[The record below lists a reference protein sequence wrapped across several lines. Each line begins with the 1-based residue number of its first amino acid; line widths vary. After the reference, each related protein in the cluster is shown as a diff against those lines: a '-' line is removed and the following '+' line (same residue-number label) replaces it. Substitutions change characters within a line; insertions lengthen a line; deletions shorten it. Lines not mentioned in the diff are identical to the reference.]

1 MAQTEAVNQAKELHE
16 TLQADAENR
25 LVQKFPERI
34 IHLSELLKMPE
45 FKIASNDM
53 KCEFNQNS
61 DSISGQTPIPC
72 NEKLVKVIEIV
83 KPNLTQLAEDA
94 KALAM
99 WVSLLIPKIEDGNNF
114 GVSVQEE
121 TIAAINEVEIKT
133 TKSLMEISLYYSDR
147 ASLISKVCKYPFI
160 EDYQY
165 AVAELDEIQYFNL
178 SLAMHEARNSYSTMH
193 ELVTKNLDKIKKPRS
208 SNNAS
213 LY

>member
-1 MAQTEAVNQAKELHE
+1 MAQTEAVKQAKELHE
-16 TLQADAENR
+16 TLQADTENR

-34 IHLSELLKMPE
+34 IHLNELLKMPE

-53 KCEFNQNS
+53 NCEFIKNS
-61 DSISGQTPIPC
+61 DTISGQTLIPS
-72 NEKLVKVIEIV
+72 NKKIVEVIEIV
-83 KPNLTQLAEDA
+83 KPNLAQLAEDA
-94 KALAM
+94 KALIM

-121 TIAAINEVEIKT
+121 TISAINEVEIKT
-133 TKSLMEISLYYSDR
+133 TKSLLEITLYYSAR

-165 AVAELDEIQYFNL
+165 AVAELDEKQYFIM

-193 ELVTKNLDKIKKPRS
+193 ELVIKNFDKIKKPRS
-208 SNNAS
+208 SNNDS